1 MKDLRIL
8 SYDNCRLSASNVIL
22 VDNSPLSYLF
32 QPDNGV
38 PIIPFTNNPLDNQL
52 LRLERF
58 LYENLRDCADVR
70 DIISNWFGTKYY

>member
-8 SYDNCRLSASNVIL
+8 AHDGYRIPASNLIL

-38 PIIPFTNNPLDNQL
+38 PIIPFTTNPFDNQL

-58 LYENLRDCADVR
+58 LYENLRKCGDVR
-70 DIISNWFGTKYY
+70 DVISSWFGTKYY